1 MAALAPTPP
10 KYAEWIDFFFAR
22 IERDTDDPW
31 TLDWDFKASPS
42 EIADLFEHTMQNC
55 GRDLAAFSDKQLAA
69 GLNGLLFGNYGSVPH
84 ILIGAGVSDA
94 QKLDV
99 LRSLKRLYSDC
110 LAKRSPPVLGHI
122 NETQSNPLEFVTYML
137 WDVTPLDSMANRAGD
152 RFDALLD
159 VLSHALRL
167 PNEACVES
175 ALHGLGHLRG
185 QKAQAVIDRWLDGK
199 PSVRPSLIAY
209 ARSARTGCIQ

>member
-1 MAALAPTPP
+1 MAALASPP
-10 KYAEWIDFFFAR
+10 PHYAEWIDFFFAR
-22 IERDTDDPW
+22 VERDTDDPW
-31 TLDWDFKASPS
+31 ALDWDFIATAS
-42 EIADLFEHTMQNC
+42 EIADLFVHTMQHC

-137 WDVTPLDSMANRAGD
+137 WDVTPLDSMAKKNAD
-152 RFDALLD
+152 RHDALLD
-159 VLSHALRL
+159 VLGDALRL

-185 QKAQAVIDRWLDGK
+185 HEAQVVIDRWLDGK

-209 ARSARTGCIQ
+209 ARGARTGSIQ